1 MCCLKPG
8 IKKGYLTESEKLII
22 KKAHEKNLPPS
33 VVSMNL
39 INRTTSQV
47 RNAYQRIIL
56 YDENTLRGG
65 WMPEEDQMLV
75 RAVNNYARN
84 EFTWSQVSKQVPGR
98 NAEQCR
104 HRYKLIE
111 KSVQDNHKITVNNYP
126 RFRALTKIKE
136 TFSTFNDES
145 FDDNDLLDDFRQ
157 NRQLQK
163 LSNDSIETDADR
175 KLKKSFLD
183 NVYVTSHCNLSSK
196 CELFKYVLDYLGAD
210 LSVPLQ
216 FVHKDDLIDEGL
228 MSMMAYLK
236 ECSNKTLTLD
246 SRNDEQESTSDLEF
260 TYEGVDGILRTSDII
275 NSDLSEVNGLFD
287 IRIKNVD
294 HKSKNIKNINT
305 VSSKIK
311 NCPLPLYFMGSVP
324 PNFETFRM
332 LSTYM
337 KCLSISI
344 KKDVI
349 NNSHVNFDW
358 DNEESKKLHQR
369 LVAIFRWPAIFSG
382 TVNYNAAKINI
393 LVNAKQTI
401 DSSNSG
407 ISYNNSKKKKPHFNL
422 KKCF

>member
-56 YDENTLRGG
+56 YNENTLRGG
-65 WMPEEDQMLV
+65 WLPEEDKILV
-75 RAVNNYARN
+75 RAVNNYAHN

-98 NAEQCR
+98 NPEQCR
-104 HRYKLIE
+104 HRYKIIE
-111 KSVQDNHKITVNNYP
+111 KTVQDDHKITVNNYP
-126 RFRALTKIKE
+126 RSRASFKIKKP
-136 TFSTFNDES
+136 FSKFNEES
-145 FDDNDLLDDFRQ
+145 FKDNDLLDDFRQ
-157 NRQLQK
+157 NRQMQK
-163 LSNDSIETDADR
+163 LSNDSIESDADR

-183 NVYVTSHCNLSSK
+183 NVYVTNHCNLSSK

-210 LSVPLQ
+210 LIVPLQ

-236 ECSNKTLTLD
+236 ECSNEALTLD
-246 SRNDEQESTSDLEF
+246 SRNFEQESTSDLEF
-260 TYEGVDGILRTSDII
+260 TYEGVDGVLRTSDII

-287 IRIKNVD
+287 IRMKNID
-294 HKSKNIKNINT
+294 HKSKSIKTTNT
-305 VSSKIK
+305 VSSKVQ
-311 NCPLPLYFMGSVP
+311 NHPLPLYFMGSVP

-332 LSTYM
+332 LSTFM

-344 KKDVI
+344 KKHVI
-349 NNSHVNFDW
+349 YNSHVNFDW

-393 LVNAKQTI
+393 LVHAKQTI
-401 DSSNSG
+401 DSSNST
-407 ISYNNSKKKKPHFNL
+407 ISYYNSKKKKPHFNL
-422 KKCF
+422 KQCF